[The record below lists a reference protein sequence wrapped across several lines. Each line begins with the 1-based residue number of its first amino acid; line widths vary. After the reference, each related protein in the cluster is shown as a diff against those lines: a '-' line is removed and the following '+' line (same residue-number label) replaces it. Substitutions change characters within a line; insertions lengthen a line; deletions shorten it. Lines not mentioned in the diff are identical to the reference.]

1 MTHIMARMC
10 LNHKIATLFANQK
23 CGKIFKKPHKMTF
36 TKSFFVDFTKFRGES
51 VETRV
56 KNPHKMNFF
65 FKSVENVENQIDYKC
80 WYIRKVDDFHIYTL
94 FKMFLV
100 V

>member
-1 MTHIMARMC
+1 MEEV
-10 LNHKIATLFANQK
+10 
-23 CGKIFKKPHKMTF
+23 FKNPHKMTF
-36 TKSFFVDFTKFRGES
+36 ANFFCVDIAKFRGKS
-51 VETRV
+51 VETGV
-56 KNPHKMNFF
+56 KNPHKTNFF